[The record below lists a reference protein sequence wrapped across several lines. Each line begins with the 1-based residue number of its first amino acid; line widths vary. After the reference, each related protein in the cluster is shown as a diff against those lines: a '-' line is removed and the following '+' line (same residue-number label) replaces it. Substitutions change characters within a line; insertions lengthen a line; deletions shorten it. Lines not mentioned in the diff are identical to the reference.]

1 MKKLLLCILF
11 CLAAGAVH
19 GDPAALLQMIDY
31 MGVDYPNAVD
41 RGRVINADE
50 YAEMREFAG
59 HIETGIGRLH
69 PSEET
74 RKLTTLAR
82 KLRAAVDTRAAPD
95 AITDITRQLRRGLMQ
110 DPALVLTPRQPPDL
124 QQGEALYRQ
133 HCASCHGL
141 DARGDGPAAAGL
153 DPPPI
158 NFHDGQRARQ
168 RSLYGLYNTITL
180 GVSGTSMAGFSRLS
194 DGQRWDLAFYVGSR
208 YLDPAVLDKGAD
220 AWAAH
225 PIPLKEAVTQSPK
238 ELAARYPQGGAASA
252 WLRTHPEVLFAGSSG
267 PVAVALHSL
276 ARSLAAYR
284 SGNAKKAEKLALAA
298 YLDGFELAEAPLS
311 NVAPDLVGKIEAAM
325 SAYRG
330 GIRERVSP
338 GDLQGRYDRAVS
350 LLHEAHETLS
360 GESLSPSVAFTSSLI
375 ILLREGLE
383 AILVLAAMMTFLMK
397 TGRRVA
403 MRYLHAGWITALLA
417 GLLTWWLS
425 SYLITISG
433 STRETTE
440 GATALFASAIL
451 LYVGYWMHGN
461 INAQKW
467 NRYLRHK
474 MDAALEDRTFW
485 AIFLLAFLAVYREIF
500 ETVLFYQALWVQ
512 ADVEAHSVIVY
523 GAILAALL
531 LAALVWLM
539 ARFGLRIPLKKFF
552 TVSAVLMV
560 MLAVIFAGQ
569 GIAALQEAGKI
580 PSYPIPLP
588 RIEVLGIF
596 PDAQSIA
603 LQALIILFAVGV
615 AVSQRKRK
623 TAG

>member
-1 MKKLLLCILF
+1 MKKTLLCILF
-11 CLAAGAVH
+11 CLAAGTVR

-31 MGVDYPNAVD
+31 MGVDYPNAVNQ
-41 RGRVINADE
+41 GRVINADE
-50 YAEMREFAG
+50 YAEMQEFAG
-59 HIETGIGRLH
+59 HIETGIGQLH
-69 PSEET
+69 PSKQT
-74 RKLTTLAR
+74 PKLTSLA
-82 KLRAAVDTRAAPD
+82 KQLHAAVDAKSDPA

-110 DPALVLTPRQPPDL
+110 SPDLVLTPRQPPDL
-124 QQGEALYRQ
+124 QQGKALYTQ

-141 DARGDGPAAAGL
+141 DARGDGPAAASL

-158 NFHDGQRARQ
+158 DFHDAQRARQ

-180 GVSGTSMAGFSRLS
+180 GVSGTSMTGFSQLS

-208 YLDPAVLDKGAD
+208 YLDPATLEKD
-220 AWAAH
+220 AGDWAAH
-225 PIPLKEAVTQSPK
+225 PIPLKEAVTQSPE

-252 WLRTHPEVLFAGSSG
+252 WLRAHPEVLFAGSSG
-267 PVAVALHSL
+267 PVAVSLHNL

-284 SGNAKKAEKLALAA
+284 SGNTKKAEKLALSA

-311 NVAPDLVGKIEAAM
+311 NVAPGLVGEIEAAM

-330 GIRERVSP
+330 GIRERISTRE
-338 GDLQGRYDRAVS
+338 LQSRYDRAVA
-350 LLHEAHETLS
+350 LLHEAHEALS

-383 AILVLAAMMTFLMK
+383 AILVLAAMMTFLLK
-397 TGRRVA
+397 TGRNEA

-417 GLLTWWLS
+417 GIVTWWLS
-425 SYLITISG
+425 SYLITITG

-467 NRYLRHK
+467 SRYLRHK
-474 MDAALEDRTFW
+474 MDEALGGSTFW

-500 ETVLFYQALWVQ
+500 ETILFYQALWVQ
-512 ADVEAHSVIVY
+512 ASAGAHSVIVY
-523 GAILAALL
+523 GAALAALL

-539 ARFGLRIPLKKFF
+539 ARFGLRIPLKQFF

-560 MLAVIFAGQ
+560 VLAVIFAGQ

-580 PSYPIPLP
+580 PSYPIPIP
-588 RIEVLGIF
+588 RIELLGIF
-596 PDAQSIA
+596 PDAQSTT

-615 AVSQRKRK
+615 ALHQRRR
-623 TAG
+623 TGV